1 MNGIKLLTQQELQQ
15 ILVKTFSRVQESEK
29 ISVIELVEEI
39 KQQIILEKSKSKK
52 LQ

>member
-1 MNGIKLLTQQELQQ
+1 MNGNKLLTQQELQQ

-39 KQQIILEKSKSKK
+39 KKQIIFGTPKMKNLD
-52 LQ
+52 

>member
-1 MNGIKLLTQQELQQ
+1 MNGTKLLTQQELQE

-29 ISVIELVEEI
+29 ISVKELVEEI
-39 KQQIILEKSKSKK
+39 KQQIITEKNKSKK

>member
-1 MNGIKLLTQQELQQ
+1 MNGTKLLTQQELQQ
-15 ILVKTFSRVQESEK
+15 ILVKTFYRVQESEK

-39 KQQIILEKSKSKK
+39 KQQIIFEKSKSKN